1 MKIAFIGFWTNY
13 PGGLLRRICRVYSLL
28 CSQNENLSCD
38 ILLVGRSK
46 RKEKSETFFNKID
59 CSTDNLRIIR
69 MNAVECL
76 FLLLFT
82 NRYSL
87 VHFWGN
93 SRFPEVLQ
101 RAMRIKKQKALYT
114 VCDYRVGYDLF
125 EGSVMKRAKR
135 LIRNAE
141 YIDLLYP
148 AAENFIRD
156 NTRGRVFITPGTF
169 TDLKIF
175 KPANKEKIMVY
186 AAARLED
193 SKNPILLVKSVNLCR
208 DEIRKNGYRVIVLGD
223 GEYKEYLKSY
233 IREND
238 LSDIVVLAEYQKT
251 SKYLPSAEVFFS
263 LQKNENYPSQSLA
276 EAVACG
282 CYSIITDVGDSRK
295 CATEQFASFVEE
307 TDAAVAMAIIKYF
320 SMGEDEKRNIIN
332 SAREFALQNYSID
345 KIKDYY
351 MSLIDIIC
359 E

>member
-13 PGGLLRRICRVYSLL
+13 PGGLLRRISRVYSFL
-28 CSQNENLSCD
+28 CGQNENLSCD
-38 ILLVGRSK
+38 ILLVGGSK
-46 RKEKSETFFNKID
+46 KEKTETMFNKID
-59 CSTDNLRIIR
+59 CPTDNLRIIR
-69 MNAVECL
+69 MSPIECL
-76 FLLLFT
+76 LFLLFT

-101 RAMRIKKQKALYT
+101 RVLSIKRQKALYT
-114 VCDYRVGYDLF
+114 VCDYRVSYDLF
-125 EGSVMKRAKR
+125 EGSIMKRAKR

-148 AAENFIRD
+148 AAEEFIRG
-156 NTRGRVFITPGTF
+156 NTRGKVFITPGTF
-169 TDLKIF
+169 TDLNIF
-175 KPANKEKIMVY
+175 KPEKKEKIMVY

-193 SKNPILLVKSVNLCR
+193 NKNPMLLVKSVNLCR
-208 DEIRKNGYRVIVLGD
+208 DEIRKNGYRVIILGD

-233 IREND
+233 IGKND

-307 TDAAVAMAIIKYF
+307 TETAVALEIRKYF
-320 SMGEDEKRNIIN
+320 SMGENEKSNIIN
-332 SAREFALQNYSID
+332 SAREFAEQNYSIE

>member
-1 MKIAFIGFWTNY
+1 MKIAFIGFWMKY
-13 PGGLLRRICRVYSLL
+13 PGGLLRRISRVYNSL

-38 ILLVGRSK
+38 ILLVGGSK
-46 RKEKSETFFNKID
+46 KEKTETMFNKID

-69 MNAVECL
+69 MSPIECL
-76 FLLLFT
+76 LFLLFT

-93 SRFPEVLQ
+93 SRFSEILQ
-101 RAMRIKKQKALYT
+101 RILRIKRQKALYT
-114 VCDYRVGYDLF
+114 VCDYRVGYGLF
-125 EGSVMKRAKR
+125 DETVMKRVRR
-135 LIRNAE
+135 LFRNAE

-148 AAENFIRD
+148 AAEEFVRE
-156 NTRGRVFITPGTF
+156 NTKGKVFITPGTF
-169 TDLKIF
+169 TDLSIF
-175 KPANKEKIMVY
+175 KPEKKEKIMVY

-193 SKNPILLVKSVNLCR
+193 NKNPMLLVRAVNLCR
-208 DEIRKNGYRVIVLGD
+208 DEIRKNGYRVIILGD

-233 IREND
+233 IGKND
-238 LSDIVVLAEYQKT
+238 LIDIVALAEYQKT

-263 LQKNENYPSQSLA
+263 LQENENYPSQSLA

-295 CATEQFASFVEE
+295 CATEQFASFVEGTE
-307 TDAAVAMAIIKYF
+307 TAVAMAIRKYF
-320 SMGEDEKRNIIN
+320 SMDEKEKRDIIN
-332 SAREFALQNYSID
+332 SAREFALKNYSIE

-351 MSLIDIIC
+351 MSLLDIIC